1 MRTFNEIMDIIINQA
16 FKNGKLKLADDK
28 REMLIQFRDFNIEED
43 WMEGKT
49 LTKVE
54 KMIESAIKNK
64 DLLDLSCRGL
74 YGLRDYSKERLGN
87 YKNTFAYKHGDK
99 DEKARIKDIAERA
112 VEIFPILEK
121 IQYMRDN
128 RTMTNGKLPK
138 AARIEQERKAIK
150 GSMNPTLRVE
160 LERITEKFRQT
171 MCDWWKDYL
180 RTKRERAIEFFSN
193 PEVKQPKNF
202 NDKEGYAEY
211 RAWRAQAQRHD
222 LVMNRVDGDKNCG
235 RKPKSDDELDQ
246 MAERTAKIESQN
258 WFFKMADKLG
268 GLITD
273 SNLERVSE
281 ILENDSSPFESWM
294 RFEFVDGGGFSIQ
307 NKVVINTSPLGNP
320 FYQYPCT
327 FHDATAPGGEKI
339 KSPDE
344 YSVKHAFNQA
354 IKA

>member
-1 MRTFNEIMDIIINQA
+1 MRTFNEIMDIIINQS
-16 FKNGKLKLADDK
+16 FKNGKLKLAEDK

-64 DLLDLSCRGL
+64 NLLDLSCRGL

-87 YKNTFAYKHGDK
+87 YENTFAYKHGDDK
-99 DEKARIKDIAERA
+99 EKARIKDVAKRA

-150 GSMNPTLRVE
+150 GSMNPILKTE
-160 LERITEKFRQT
+160 LEKITESFRLK
-171 MCDWWKDYL
+171 MLEWWKDYL
-180 RTKRERAIEFFSN
+180 RQRRERAVEFFAK
-193 PEVKQPKNF
+193 PAPPRVGYLEDKQRY
-202 NDKEGYAEY
+202 EE
-211 RAWRAQAQRHD
+211 
-222 LVMNRVDGDKNCG
+222 
-235 RKPKSDDELDQ
+235 RKSW
-246 MAERTAKIESQN
+246 ERTAQYHMQVMSKVDDKIVGKTDEELDNMADSTSRTESQN

-268 GLITD
+268 GMVTAD
-273 SNLERVSE
+273 NLKSVNEV
-281 ILENDSSPFESWM
+281 LDNQSSPFESRL
-294 RFEFVDGGGFSIQ
+294 RFDFKDGAGFTIV

-344 YSVKHAFNQA
+344 YTVKHAFNTVN
-354 IKA
+354 IK

>member
-54 KMIESAIKNK
+54 KMVESAIKNK

-87 YKNTFAYKHGDK
+87 YKNTFAYKHGDEN
-99 DEKARIKDIAERA
+99 EKARIKDVAERA

-150 GSMNPTLRVE
+150 GSMNPILKVE
-160 LERITEKFRQT
+160 LERITESFRLK
-171 MCDWWKDYL
+171 MLDWWKDYL
-180 RTKRERAIEFFSN
+180 RQRRERAVEFFAKPKPEEPKSYKDREAQMEYSRWRKAASFHDMVMN
-193 PEVKQPKNF
+193 PS
-202 NDKEGYAEY
+202 KEGSNG
-211 RAWRAQAQRHD
+211 RA
-222 LVMNRVDGDKNCG
+222 
-235 RKPKSDDELDQ
+235 PKSDEELDQ
-246 MAERTAKIESQN
+246 MAYSTSKSESQN

-268 GLITD
+268 GMVTAD
-273 SNLERVSE
+273 NLESVNE
-281 ILENDSSPFESWM
+281 ILDNQSSPFESRL
-294 RFEFVDGGGFSIQ
+294 RFDFKDGAGFTIV
-307 NKVVINTSPLGNP
+307 NKVVVNTSPLGNP